1 MIKVFVTGA
10 DGFIGSHLTEILLAQ
25 GYNVKALSYYNSF
38 NNWGWLEGMKH
49 PQLDVVSGDVRDSHF
64 CIDVTKDVDIIFHL
78 AALIAIPYSYIA
90 PDSYIDTNVKGTLN
104 ILESLKNLNR
114 PCRII
119 YISSADVYGRQSKDS
134 YPLLE
139 TIIPNPINPYSASK
153 LAAEIYCRQY
163 ASVSKFLD
171 IMVARPFNHIGVG
184 QRKEFVIPNFCQQ
197 IIESSKSSNPEIK
210 VGDISSTR
218 DFLDVRDVVKAY
230 VTLAKKGVSG
240 ELYNICS
247 GEETSIESVLNIII
261 QQSGKNIKITKDP
274 SRFRE
279 AETPRLFGNNDK
291 LKALGWQKKYKLSE
305 SLKEIYQ
312 NLLET
317 N

>member
-1 MIKVFVTGA
+1 MENNLKKCLITGIGGFVGSVLKDELNESMPELELHGLIRSGELTGKK
-10 DGFIGSHLTEILLAQ
+10 DYFIHEMDIRDT
-25 GYNVKALSYYNSF
+25 
-38 NNWGWLEGMKH
+38 
-49 PQLDVVSGDVRDSHF
+49 VSVSTLIQSIQPDLV
-64 CIDVTKDVDIIFHL
+64 FHL
-78 AALIAIPYSYIA
+78 AAQPFVPKAILDPWGTLDI
-90 PDSYIDTNVKGTLN
+90 NVKGTLN

-139 TIIPNPINPYSASK
+139 TILPNPINPYSASK

-230 VTLAKKGVSG
+230 ITLAKKGVSG

-247 GEETSIESVLNIII
+247 GEETSIESALNIII